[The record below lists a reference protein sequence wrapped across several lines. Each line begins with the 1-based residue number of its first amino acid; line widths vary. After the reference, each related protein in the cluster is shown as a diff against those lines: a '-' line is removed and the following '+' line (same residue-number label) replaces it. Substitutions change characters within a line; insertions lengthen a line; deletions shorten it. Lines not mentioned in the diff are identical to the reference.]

1 VRAQRA
7 ARARC
12 LHDRVVGAAL
22 GQPRWPLCVQSM
34 LRRGA
39 RERYSG
45 STLAAAVEPWE
56 LELAK
61 TMEERFATIRL
72 VADNVSRFRMA
83 VRQHAKLVR
92 QITEQAVRKTLTN
105 VHSEQSATFLVKAYM
120 TCISSSR

>member
-1 VRAQRA
+1 
-7 ARARC
+7 
-12 LHDRVVGAAL
+12 
-22 GQPRWPLCVQSM
+22 M

-72 VADNVSRFRMA
+72 VAENVSRFRMA